1 MLEFSLGIDRMVW
14 RNFGL
19 VLKDF
24 VCGQVLFS
32 PLVVFRLTVAKS
44 NFCVVFPNYDGSVF
58 PVDDFEIFILVSS
71 IINCL

>member
-1 MLEFSLGIDRMVW
+1 
-14 RNFGL
+14 
-19 VLKDF
+19 
-24 VCGQVLFS
+24 
-32 PLVVFRLTVAKS
+32 VFRLTVPKS